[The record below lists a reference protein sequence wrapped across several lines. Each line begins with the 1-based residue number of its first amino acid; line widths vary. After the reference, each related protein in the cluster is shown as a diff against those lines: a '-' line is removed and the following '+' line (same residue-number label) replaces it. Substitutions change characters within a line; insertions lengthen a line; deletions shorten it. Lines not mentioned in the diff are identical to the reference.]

1 MAITIPHSFTNGTIA
16 EASEVNANF
25 DAVENYVN
33 GLSTG
38 TNIDS
43 SAITA
48 AKLASSAVT
57 TTKIADGSV
66 TYAKLDSTDVLPSLN
81 SNDQIVLGGQI
92 FG

>member
-1 MAITIPHSFTNGTIA
+1 MAITITHTFTNGTIA
-16 EASEVNANF
+16 EAAEVNANF
-25 DAVENYVN
+25 NDVENYVN
-33 GLSTG
+33 GLSDG

-48 AKLASSAVT
+48 AKLATNAVT

-66 TYAKLDSTDVLPSLN
+66 TYAKLDSTTV
-81 SNDQIVLGGQI
+81 SNGISQDDQVILSVQV